1 VADLFTPL
9 CPQALEGKNVKDM
22 LTAAGSG
29 GAAAATTT
37 AAVPGGGDAPTAPEE
52 KPEVEEGI
60 IISLLL
66 SHSLFFPFYSL
77 GQRPHSADNLSF
89 LVSRERRV
97 RRGYGLRSVRLS
109 TAYCGFPFLLFM
121 CSHHMHRK

>member
-1 VADLFTPL
+1 
-9 CPQALEGKNVKDM
+9 M

-29 GAAAATTT
+29 GAAAPTT
-37 AAVPGGGDAPTAPEE
+37 APVPGGGGAPAAPEE
-52 KPEVEEGI
+52 KPEVEEGMV
-60 IISLLL
+60 ISLLL

-77 GQRPHSADNLSF
+77 EQRPYSADNLSF

-121 CSHHMHRK
+121 CVHHMHRK